1 MYISVLPL
9 RKVVMVMMD
18 MVKYCHICCRWDK
31 CIYFVRKTK
40 FQVKFFNIFS
50 KSALD
55 TLGAIFVC
63 PVRPVS
69 GSVRPVHGVCRN
81 CTSGVRVFAM
91 PVFVPCCRSSSPCP
105 FFAIFVCRQT
115 VSVGQ
120 FGASVLPV
128 APAAV
133 IPVGWLRPL
142 RGRGGRREES
152 PGLIH
157 PLRRI
162 PCRAVRRPNRRAG
175 CAPWGSGR

>member
-31 CIYFVRKTK
+31 CIYFVRKNK
-40 FQVKFFNIFS
+40 IPSKNFLIFS

-105 FFAIFVCRQT
+105 LFLLFC
-115 VSVGQ
+115 
-120 FGASVLPV
+120 LP
-128 APAAV
+128 AD
-133 IPVGWLRPL
+133 GFS
-142 RGRGGRREES
+142 G
-152 PGLIH
+152 
-157 PLRRI
+157 
-162 PCRAVRRPNRRAG
+162 AVRRFGFTYCPCCRDSRGVVAAAPGAGRAAG
-175 CAPWGSGR
+175 GKSGAYSSASPYTSPRSASSE

>member
-105 FFAIFVCRQT
+105 FFCYFC
-115 VSVGQ
+115 
-120 FGASVLPV
+120 LP
-128 APAAV
+128 AD
-133 IPVGWLRPL
+133 GFS
-142 RGRGGRREES
+142 G
-152 PGLIH
+152 
-157 PLRRI
+157 
-162 PCRAVRRPNRRAG
+162 AVRRFGFTCCPCCRDSRGVVAAAPGAGRAAG
-175 CAPWGSGR
+175 GKSGAYSSASPYTLPRSASSE